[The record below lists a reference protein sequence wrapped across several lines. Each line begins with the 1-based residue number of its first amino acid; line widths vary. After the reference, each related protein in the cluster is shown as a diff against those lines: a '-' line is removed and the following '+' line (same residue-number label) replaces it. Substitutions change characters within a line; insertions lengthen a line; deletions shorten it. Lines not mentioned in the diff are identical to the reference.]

1 MFLTSDTFATV
12 IDATPLVSID
22 LLVRNAQGQVLLGYR
37 DNKPAQHTWFVPGG
51 RVRKSETIA
60 EAFARL
66 VSVELGLVWPLDEA
80 EFVGPYEH
88 MYLDSALN
96 REGLTTHYVVLAYT
110 FTVPAEQPLN
120 LKDQHAKSA
129 WWSVAELLASE
140 SVHVNTKA
148 YFDARY
154 VGLNERS

>member
-88 MYLDSALN
+88 MYLDNALN

-140 SVHVNTKA
+140 NVHVNTKA

-154 VGLNERS
+154 VDLNERS

>member
-129 WWSVAELLASE
+129 WGSVAELLASE

>member
-37 DNKPAQHTWFVPGG
+37 DNKPAQYTWFVPGG

-88 MYLDSALN
+88 MYLDNALN
-96 REGLTTHYVVLAYT
+96 RENLTTHYVVLAYT

-120 LKDQHAKSA
+120 LKDQHAQSA

>member
-88 MYLDSALN
+88 MYLDNALN

>member
-154 VGLNERS
+154 VDLNERS